1 MWLQKEK
8 CKSLSLVNY
17 NDDDKNNDGS
27 RMEVSKQ
34 QKQHK
39 NKLVLAI

>member
-1 MWLQKEK
+1 M
-8 CKSLSLVNY
+8 SLSLVNY

-34 QKQHK
+34 QKQPK
-39 NKLVLAI
+39 NKLVLAIFSL